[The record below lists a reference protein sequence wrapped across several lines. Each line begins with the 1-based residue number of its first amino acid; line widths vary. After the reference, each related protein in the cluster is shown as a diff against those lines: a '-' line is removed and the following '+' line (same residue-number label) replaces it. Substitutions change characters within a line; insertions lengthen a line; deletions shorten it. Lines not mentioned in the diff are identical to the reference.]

1 MTRGPALPDE
11 PRALTARYAAVDE
24 AAALIAEFCARHAID
39 RAIELKLTLVLEE
52 LITNTIEH
60 GFGAESD
67 APIRIALGA
76 SGAGLALF
84 YEDAAPPFDPFA
96 HDAASPAS
104 VDAPLDE
111 RPVGGLGIH
120 LIGRIAGSARLG
132 DYVVLAG
139 QAGVAGHIDLGDGAQ
154 VAAKS
159 AALSGS
165 TVKTLIRVA

>member
-11 PRALTARYAAVDE
+11 PTALTARYEAVDR
-24 AAALIAEFCARHAID
+24 AAALVSAFCTRHGVD
-39 RAIELKLTLVLEE
+39 RRIELKLTLVLEE

-67 APIRIALGA
+67 TPIRIALGA

-96 HDAASPAS
+96 HDAASPAR
-104 VDAPLDE
+104 VDAPLDD

-120 LIGRIAGSARLG
+120 LIGRIAGSARYAREADRNRIWITLPTAP
-132 DYVVLAG
+132 D
-139 QAGVAGHIDLGDGAQ
+139 
-154 VAAKS
+154 S
-159 AALSGS
+159 S
-165 TVKTLIRVA
+165 TL